1 MIKNQQKK
9 GECQNNG
16 TLFNYERFG
25 TNPDEIRRV
34 LATAL
39 SCGGTYS
46 DIYFEYSI
54 AEEVTLRDGEVN
66 STSYDVD
73 YGMGIRTLNGE
84 KTGYAY
90 SESTT
95 LEDMLSAA
103 KMASQIANSTNEI
116 SIPPINELRAAKNRY
131 PIFDSWE
138 DHPIDQ
144 RAPFLKKIND
154 FIFSKDER
162 VSKVIARIST
172 SYTEVLFANSL
183 GESFFD
189 IKPLASVVVSVI
201 MEDNGKIENYSSTKS
216 YRMDF
221 SMLNDELIEE
231 LSNEAV
237 ENCASLFDATKPKG
251 GEMAV
256 VMAAGKSGILL
267 HEAIGHAFEADFI
280 RKGTSIFSEKLG
292 EKICNE
298 KINIVDDATV
308 DFNRG
313 SLNFDDEGVPGQK
326 TYMVKDG
333 VLNSFLHDRISAKYY
348 GVAPTGNGR
357 RESFRYYPIPRM
369 RATYMESGD
378 ANEEDI
384 IRDVKEGIYACDF
397 SNGQVQIGEGDFT
410 FYVKK
415 GYLIENG
422 KLTAPIKDI
431 NIIGNGPQALKDIVA
446 VANNSVINDGT
457 WTCGK
462 DQYCCVSCGM
472 PTVLVSNL
480 TVGGE

>member
-39 SCGGTYS
+39 SCGGNYS

-54 AEEVTLRDGEVN
+54 AEEVTLRDSEVN

-73 YGMGIRTLNGE
+73 YGVGIRTLNGE

-131 PIFDSWE
+131 PIFNSWE

-154 FIFSKDER
+154 YIFSKDER

-231 LSNEAV
+231 LSNEA
-237 ENCASLFDATKPKG
+237 ASCKKYL
-251 GEMAV
+251 
-256 VMAAGKSGILL
+256 
-267 HEAIGHAFEADFI
+267 
-280 RKGTSIFSEKLG
+280 
-292 EKICNE
+292 
-298 KINIVDDATV
+298 
-308 DFNRG
+308 
-313 SLNFDDEGVPGQK
+313 
-326 TYMVKDG
+326 
-333 VLNSFLHDRISAKYY
+333 VL
-348 GVAPTGNGR
+348 
-357 RESFRYYPIPRM
+357 
-369 RATYMESGD
+369 
-378 ANEEDI
+378 
-384 IRDVKEGIYACDF
+384 
-397 SNGQVQIGEGDFT
+397 
-410 FYVKK
+410 
-415 GYLIENG
+415 
-422 KLTAPIKDI
+422 
-431 NIIGNGPQALKDIVA
+431 
-446 VANNSVINDGT
+446 
-457 WTCGK
+457 
-462 DQYCCVSCGM
+462 
-472 PTVLVSNL
+472 
-480 TVGGE
+480 

>member
-1 MIKNQQKK
+1 
-9 GECQNNG
+9 
-16 TLFNYERFG
+16 
-25 TNPDEIRRV
+25 
-34 LATAL
+34 
-39 SCGGTYS
+39 
-46 DIYFEYSI
+46 
-54 AEEVTLRDGEVN
+54 
-66 STSYDVD
+66 
-73 YGMGIRTLNGE
+73 
-84 KTGYAY
+84 
-90 SESTT
+90 
-95 LEDMLSAA
+95 
-103 KMASQIANSTNEI
+103 
-116 SIPPINELRAAKNRY
+116 
-131 PIFDSWE
+131 
-138 DHPIDQ
+138 
-144 RAPFLKKIND
+144 
-154 FIFSKDER
+154 
-162 VSKVIARIST
+162 
-172 SYTEVLFANSL
+172 
-183 GESFFD
+183 
-189 IKPLASVVVSVI
+189 
-201 MEDNGKIENYSSTKS
+201 
-216 YRMDF
+216 
-221 SMLNDELIEE
+221 
-231 LSNEAV
+231 
-237 ENCASLFDATKPKG
+237 
-251 GEMAV
+251 
-256 VMAAGKSGILL
+256 
-267 HEAIGHAFEADFI
+267 
-280 RKGTSIFSEKLG
+280 
-292 EKICNE
+292 
-298 KINIVDDATV
+298 
-308 DFNRG
+308 
-313 SLNFDDEGVPGQK
+313 
-326 TYMVKDG
+326 MVKDG